1 MVKCIVYKND
11 AGGLSVIHP
20 TPEALT
26 LYGIDVIAQ
35 KDTPAGVRYAI
46 IDADQLPTDRTFRA
60 AWEVD
65 EALLTDAIGAKFSS
79 FEEADR

>member
-1 MVKCIVYKND
+1 MTKCVIYKND
-11 AGGLSVIHP
+11 AGGISVIYP
-20 TPEALT
+20 TPEAIN

-65 EALLTDAIGAKFSS
+65 ESLLTYGVGAEFSS
-79 FEEADR
+79 FEETAQ

>member
-1 MVKCIVYKND
+1 MGKVILYKNSL
-11 AGGLSVIHP
+11 GELFIIHP
-20 TPEALT
+20 TEEAIN

-65 EALLTDAIGAKFSS
+65 DELLTDGVGAKFFS
-79 FEEADR
+79 FEEAAQ